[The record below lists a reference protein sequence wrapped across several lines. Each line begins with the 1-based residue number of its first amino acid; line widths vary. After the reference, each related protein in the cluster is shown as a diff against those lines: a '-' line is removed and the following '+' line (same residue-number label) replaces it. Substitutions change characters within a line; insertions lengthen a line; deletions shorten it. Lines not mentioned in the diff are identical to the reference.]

1 MGFEHLTDVH
11 ARRHAQRIQHDVDRR
26 TVGEIRHV
34 FDRNDRR
41 DDALVAVTAGHL
53 VAGLHAALHRE
64 VHLHHLEHA
73 RGEIVA
79 GRDLGFL
86 LVEAL
91 LERLALDLEA
101 LGSLL
106 ELAVRIFVFETDLEP
121 RFAGHLVEVRHFDL
135 ALEAVRTTGR
145 DLADEHVA
153 HAREQVVFEDALLVA
168 QVLADAFDFSLLDGQ
183 RARVLVDAV
192 AREHAHVDDRAVHAR
207 GHAQ

>member
-1 MGFEHLTDVH
+1 MFMRDGTPSGFSTMSTGVPS
-11 ARRHAQRIQHDVDRR
+11 ARYGMSSTGTI
-26 TVGEIRHV
+26 G
-34 FDRNDRR
+34 R

-91 LERLALDLEA
+91 LERLALQLET
-101 LGSLL
+101 LGGLL
-106 ELAVRIFVFETDLEP
+106 ELAVRVFVFETDLEP
-121 RFAGHLVEVRHFDL
+121 RFAGHFVEVRRFDL
-135 ALEAVRTTGR
+135 ALEAVRTTRG

-168 QVLADAFDFSLLDGQ
+168 QILAHLLDFGLLDGQ

-207 GHAQ
+207 GNAQ